1 MINEKSCGCII
12 INSDNKVLLV
22 YEKGRD
28 FWGFPKGHT
37 EKDETEIETA
47 LREVKEEV
55 GIDVKIDESIRYE
68 NKYSFDN
75 INKTVVFY
83 KAIPVNENVQMQESE
98 IEEYRW
104 CSYDEAIKIIK
115 YDNLKNILKSVMRK
129 SK

>member
-68 NKYSFDN
+68 SKYSFDN

-83 KAIPVNENVQMQESE
+83 KAIPVNENVLMQESE

-115 YDNLKNILKSVMRK
+115 YDNLKSILKSVMKK